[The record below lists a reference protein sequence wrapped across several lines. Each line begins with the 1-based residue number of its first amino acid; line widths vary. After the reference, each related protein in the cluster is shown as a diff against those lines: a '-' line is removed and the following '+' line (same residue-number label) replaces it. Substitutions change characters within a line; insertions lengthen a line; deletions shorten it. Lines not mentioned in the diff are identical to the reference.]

1 MDGFTANNNFGSDLH
16 HREQY
21 FILFRRQTTM
31 VALWSYYLRTGQPD
45 PTTDSMWGSVSDGVD
60 NCEYIVCQSI
70 KPSSIVNIIISGP
83 IIGFKHTNHNCKLNF
98 YDELNSIAWAIPHC
112 SQLKRHVWHLIKLL
126 SSEQVSCHVE
136 GVNYVDDETD
146 L

>member
-31 VALWSYYLRTGQPD
+31 VALWSYYLRTGRPD
-45 PTTDSMWGSVSDGVD
+45 PTTDSMRGSVSDGVD

-98 YDELNSIAWAIPHC
+98 YDELNSIAWADTT
-112 SQLKRHVWHLIKLL
+112 LFTIKETRLTFNKIIIIGTSEL
-126 SSEQVSCHVE
+126 SCRGSELC
-136 GVNYVDDETD
+136 
-146 L
+146 